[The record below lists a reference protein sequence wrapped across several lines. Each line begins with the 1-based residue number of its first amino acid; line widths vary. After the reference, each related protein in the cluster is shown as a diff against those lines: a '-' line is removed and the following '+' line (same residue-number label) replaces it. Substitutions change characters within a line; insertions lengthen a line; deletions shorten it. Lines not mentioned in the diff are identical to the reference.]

1 MAEQEAYPLKGLT
14 DLQRL
19 LKQRTWDK
27 DVLLWLGS
35 ERSLLDALG
44 AVNYVVLDLL
54 DLFVPD
60 SLPVDDDDTRH
71 YLTESLRKKLKS
83 IAKGPANRMVLVVKS
98 IGLLTRYNVG
108 LKDFYDWFVGSYTVV
123 AFCSKI
129 RRTKPTGLR
138 RFGLKAIVC
147 TTTLRK
153 RAWSRRPIW
162 PTDKSYARTG
172 QNHHREAGAGDYAVS
187 QRHHPEGKGRP
198 NRYRVP
204 LHPGASQLISSG
216 SSIAWSTAR
225 ARGFGCRLNMELARL
240 TSSALWSTCW
250 FGAT

>member
-1 MAEQEAYPLKGLT
+1 MKGLT

-83 IAKGPANRMVLVVKS
+83 IAKGPANRVVLVVKS

-108 LKDFYDWFVGSYTVV
+108 LKEFYDWFVGSYTVV
-123 AFCSKI
+123 ALLLEDPPHQ
-129 RRTKPTGLR
+129 TNWPEEV
-138 RFGLKAIVC
+138 RFEG
-147 TTTLRK
+147 K
-153 RAWSRRPIW
+153 RLYNYF
-162 PTDKSYARTG
+162 T
-172 QNHHREAGAGDYAVS
+172 EAGMVKETY
-187 QRHHPEGKGRP
+187 
-198 NRYRVP
+198 
-204 LHPGASQLISSG
+204 
-216 SSIAWSTAR
+216 
-225 ARGFGCRLNMELARL
+225 LAN
-240 TSSALWSTCW
+240 
-250 FGAT
+250 G